1 MVRDVMILM
10 RENPFRGSS
19 EGVGPENQD
28 FFGPEM
34 ATSEALVMDFP
45 ASKSLSLSAI

>member
-10 RENPFRGSS
+10 GVNRFRGPL
-19 EGVGPENQD
+19 EGVGPEIET

-34 ATSEALVMDFP
+34 ATSEYR
-45 ASKSLSLSAI
+45 IQNT